1 MATVQ
6 DVLDLAASKIGI
18 SGTDNE
24 FNTWYWGFHCYDPN
38 TYPWCAAYVSWVLVH
53 AGVPCNPSASAS
65 GVATQYSRVADED
78 VQPGDLVVFNWDGRQ
93 DTGWCDHVGFVEWS
107 DINDSGY
114 FGTIEGNTGYSA
126 EGEVARVTRYN
137 YGSYFTAFFR
147 PSYDGSSSGG
157 GYSPEPDGS
166 IDDLAW
172 RVINGE
178 FGNGDERRAA
188 LGDKY
193 DAVQQ
198 RVNEILNGDEPA
210 PEPSYD
216 DVDDLAQR
224 VINGEFGNGD
234 DRRNALGDK
243 YDAVQARVNELL
255 GSGTGG
261 ADIEELA
268 QAVIRGDYGN
278 GEERRNALGSNYD
291 AVQQRVN
298 EILGY

>member
-38 TYPWCAAYVSWVLVH
+38 TYPWCAAYVSWVLAH
-53 AGVPCNPSASAS
+53 AGVPCTPSASAS
-65 GVATQYSRVADED
+65 GVATQYPRVADED

-93 DTGWCDHVGFVEWS
+93 DTGWCDHVGFVEWT
-107 DINDSGY
+107 DINGSGY
-114 FGTIEGNTGYSA
+114 FGTIEGNTGYSDG
-126 EGEVARVTRYN
+126 GEVARVTRYN
-137 YGSYFTAFFR
+137 YGDYFTAFFR

-157 GYSPEPDGS
+157 GS

-216 DVDDLAQR
+216 DIDDLAQR

-255 GSGTGG
+255 GYGTGG